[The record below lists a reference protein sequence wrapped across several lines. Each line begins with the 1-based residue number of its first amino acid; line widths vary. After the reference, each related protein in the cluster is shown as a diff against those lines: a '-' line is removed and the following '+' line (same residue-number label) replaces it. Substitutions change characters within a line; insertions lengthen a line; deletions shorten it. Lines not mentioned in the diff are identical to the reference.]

1 MAEISQSPAF
11 HARDLWKRID
21 KVVLTFLFIL
31 GLVAFFDRLAVGPI
45 LAEAWDHFRGTLPFI
60 LFAVAAIGA
69 LKATGSERLLDGAF
83 TGREGRMIGVGA
95 SAGGLSP
102 FCSCEVIP
110 FIAALLTAGAP
121 LSAVMA
127 FWLSSPLMDPAMFAI
142 TWGGLGLDFAIA
154 KTIFAVLIGLFGG
167 FAVMAF
173 SRSAIFANPLREKM
187 AVSSCCGAKKLG
199 LNWRF
204 WQEPERVRIFAK
216 AAWENLLFLGKW
228 LALAYLFQALL
239 IRYVPADLIATVIG
253 GDGIG
258 PILLAATVGAP
269 AYLNGYAAVPLIE
282 GLLAQGMNPGAAMA
296 FMISGGVSSIPAM
309 VAVWA
314 LVKPRVFAAYLGLAM
329 TGSIMAGLVWG
340 AIA

>member
-1 MAEISQSPAF
+1 MADISQAPSF
-11 HARDLWKRID
+11 QARDLWKRLD
-21 KVVLTFLFIL
+21 KVVLTFLLIL
-31 GLVAFFDRLAVGPI
+31 GIVAVLDSPAVGPI
-45 LAEAWDHFRGTLPFI
+45 LSEAWSHLRGTLPFI
-60 LFAVAAIGA
+60 LFAVAAIGF

-83 TGREGRMIGVGA
+83 TGRESRMIGVGA
-95 SAGGLSP
+95 SVGGLSP

-127 FWLSSPLMDPAMFAI
+127 FWLASPLMDPAMFAI
-142 TWGGLGLDFAIA
+142 TAGGLGFDFAIA
-154 KTIFAVLIGLFGG
+154 KTVAAIAIGLMGG
-167 FAVMAF
+167 FAVMLFA
-173 SRSAIFANPLREKM
+173 RSAVFADPLREKM

-199 LNWRF
+199 VNWRF
-204 WQEPERVRIFAK
+204 WQERERQSVFVK

-239 IRYVPADLIATVIG
+239 IRYVPAELIATVIG

-314 LVKPRVFAAYLGLAM
+314 LVKPRVFVAYLGLAM
-329 TGSIMAGLVWG
+329 TGSILAGLIWG